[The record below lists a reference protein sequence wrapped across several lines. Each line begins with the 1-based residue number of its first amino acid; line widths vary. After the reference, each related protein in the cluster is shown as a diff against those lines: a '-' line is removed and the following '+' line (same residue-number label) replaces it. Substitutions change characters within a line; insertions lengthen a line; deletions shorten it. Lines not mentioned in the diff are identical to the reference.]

1 MVGENKM
8 PNRRK
13 KGQEGRNE
21 NAVAADHLGSAEDL
35 VPGHVDPLPV
45 RRSVGAD
52 SLFQRTGAGV
62 RHRPLDRAHCAGE
75 TDRRRI
81 SDSPA
86 RQRHLHQS
94 QMPAERQLGG
104 PAGRAADAPECSCG
118 SAR

>member
-35 VPGHVDPLPV
+35 VPGHVDSLPV

-62 RHRPLDRAHCAGE
+62 RHRAVHRADRSGE

-81 SDSPA
+81 SYPPA

-94 QMPAERQLGG
+94 QMQAERQLGYS
-104 PAGRAADAPECSCG
+104 AGRSADA
-118 SAR
+118 